1 MSVKSSAAIALF
13 FSLACFV
20 SGCSGDKT
28 AGKSAQSVPEAPAE
42 VSLELIKEYR
52 DWQRAVANVNTDA
65 HMSAI
70 KDVYVNDR
78 GIASFRSGEM
88 PFPAGSVIVK
98 ENFKPLSG
106 GEKGAL
112 MALTAM
118 VKMNAGYHPEG
129 GDWAYIQT
137 VPGFSETT
145 LGKVEKCASCHAS
158 VSHKDFVFLSRS
170 KKP

>member
-1 MSVKSSAAIALF
+1 MSLKASAAIIAFVLI
-13 FSLACFV
+13 SCLAA
-20 SGCSGDKT
+20 GCSGRKT
-28 AGKSAQSVPEAPAE
+28 ASKAEQSAPQAPTEISV
-42 VSLELIKEYR
+42 ELIKGYR

-137 VPGFSETT
+137 DPGFSETT
-145 LGKVEKCASCHAS
+145 LGKVEKCASCHAAAAN
-158 VSHKDFVFLSRS
+158 KDFVFLSRS
-170 KKP
+170 K